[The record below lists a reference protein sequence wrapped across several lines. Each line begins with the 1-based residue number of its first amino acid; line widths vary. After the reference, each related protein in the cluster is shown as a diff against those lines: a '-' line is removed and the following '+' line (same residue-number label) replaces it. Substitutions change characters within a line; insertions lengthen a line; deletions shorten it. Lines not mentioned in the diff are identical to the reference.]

1 MGSDDLFRKRK
12 QAAYRRKQ
20 RILDARAGKENIL
33 IVCEGET
40 EKIYFEAFPLTT
52 ANLKTISTGSNTKT
66 LIKRAKKESEDAI
79 KRDESY
85 DQVWCVF
92 DRDSFSKEQFN
103 TAIQMTESRGFQVA
117 WSNEAFE
124 LWYVLHFEYLNTGIT
139 RDQYCQKLDTLIGRK
154 YEKTYPYMYNEMLPR
169 QNTAIQNAE
178 KLLRTYHDNT
188 QPVDCNPSTK
198 VHLLVQELN
207 KYL

>member
-12 QAAYRRKQ
+12 QAAMRALQRK
-20 RILDARAGKENIL
+20 RELRFGRENIL

-40 EKIYFEAFPLTT
+40 EKIYFEAFPLMT

-66 LIKRAKKESEDAI
+66 LIKRAKRESEDSI

-103 TAIQMTESRGFQVA
+103 TAIQMAESRGFQVA

-124 LWYVLHFEYLNTGIT
+124 LWYVLHFEYLN
-139 RDQYCQKLDTLIGRK
+139 
-154 YEKTYPYMYNEMLPR
+154 
-169 QNTAIQNAE
+169 
-178 KLLRTYHDNT
+178 
-188 QPVDCNPSTK
+188 S
-198 VHLLVQELN
+198 
-207 KYL
+207 

>member
-1 MGSDDLFRKRK
+1 MGSDDLFKKGKLRARMVLQRKKELRCG
-12 QAAYRRKQ
+12 R
-20 RILDARAGKENIL
+20 ENIL

-40 EKIYFEAFPLTT
+40 EKIYFEAFPLKM
-52 ANLKTISTGSNTKT
+52 ANLTIIGTGSNTKT
-66 LIKRAKKESEDAI
+66 LIKRAKRESEDSI

-85 DQVWCVF
+85 DQIWCVF
-92 DRDSFSKEQFN
+92 DRDSLSKEQFN
-103 TAIQMTESRGFQVA
+103 TAIQMAESRGFQVA

-124 LWYVLHFEYLNTGIT
+124 LWYVLHFEYLNAGIT

-154 YEKTYPYMYNEMLPR
+154 YEKTYPYMYIEMLPR

-188 QPVDCNPSTK
+188 QPADFNPSTK
-198 VHLLVQELN
+198 VYLLVQELN

>member
-1 MGSDDLFRKRK
+1 MGSDDLFKKGKLRARRALQRKKELRFG
-12 QAAYRRKQ
+12 R
-20 RILDARAGKENIL
+20 ENIL

-40 EKIYFEAFPLTT
+40 EKIYFEAFPLKS

-66 LIKRAKKESEDAI
+66 LIQRAKRESEDAI

-103 TAIQMTESRGFQVA
+103 TAIQMAQSSGFQVA

-124 LWYVLHFEYLNTGIT
+124 LWYVLHFEYLNAGIT

-154 YEKTYPYMYNEMLPR
+154 YEKTYPYMYNEMLPG

-188 QPVDCNPSTK
+188 QPADCNPSTK
-198 VHLLVQELN
+198 VHLLVQELK

>member
-1 MGSDDLFRKRK
+1 MGSEDLFKKGKLRARRALQRKKELRFE
-12 QAAYRRKQ
+12 R
-20 RILDARAGKENIL
+20 ENIL
-33 IVCEGET
+33 IVCEGKT
-40 EKIYFEAFPLTT
+40 ERLYFDSFPLKS

-66 LIKRAKKESEDAI
+66 LIKRAKKESDGAI

-103 TAIQMTESRGFQVA
+103 TAIQMAESSGFQVA

-154 YEKTYPYMYNEMLPR
+154 YEKTCPYMYNEMLPG
-169 QNTAIQNAE
+169 QKAAIRNA
-178 KLLRTYHDNT
+178 KRLLKIYDDNT
-188 QPVDCNPSTK
+188 QPADCNPSTK
-198 VHLLVQELN
+198 VHLLVQELK

>member
-1 MGSDDLFRKRK
+1 MSGIWMVIMGSDDLFKKRK
-12 QAAYRRKQ
+12 LRALILRQRRELIRSEK
-20 RILDARAGKENIL
+20 KNIL

-40 EKIYFEAFPLTT
+40 ERLYFDSFPLKS

-66 LIKRAKKESEDAI
+66 LIKYAKKESEDAI

-103 TAIQMTESRGFQVA
+103 TAIQMAESSGFQVA

-139 RDQYCQKLDTLIGRK
+139 RDQYC
-154 YEKTYPYMYNEMLPR
+154 
-169 QNTAIQNAE
+169 
-178 KLLRTYHDNT
+178 
-188 QPVDCNPSTK
+188 
-198 VHLLVQELN
+198 
-207 KYL
+207 

>member
-1 MGSDDLFRKRK
+1 MRALQRKREL
-12 QAAYRRKQ
+12 RFGR
-20 RILDARAGKENIL
+20 ENIL

-40 EKIYFEAFPLTT
+40 EKIYFEAFPLMT

-66 LIKRAKKESEDAI
+66 LIKRAKRESEDSI

-103 TAIQMTESRGFQVA
+103 TAIQMAESRGFQVA

-124 LWYVLHFEYLNTGIT
+124 LWYVLHFEYLN
-139 RDQYCQKLDTLIGRK
+139 
-154 YEKTYPYMYNEMLPR
+154 
-169 QNTAIQNAE
+169 
-178 KLLRTYHDNT
+178 
-188 QPVDCNPSTK
+188 S
-198 VHLLVQELN
+198 
-207 KYL
+207 